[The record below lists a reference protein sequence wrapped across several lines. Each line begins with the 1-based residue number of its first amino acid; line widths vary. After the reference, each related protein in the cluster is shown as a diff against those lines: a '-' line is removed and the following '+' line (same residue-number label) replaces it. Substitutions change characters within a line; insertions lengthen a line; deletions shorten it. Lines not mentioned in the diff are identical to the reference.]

1 MADAKQDQGASEKIP
16 NKGDDSQKPANQQKV
31 NIPQGTVTV
40 GKGKNRVEIVINPPN
55 INYLSVASDPGAAA
69 YRPGGKGG
77 IVSHFDQFFGDYISE
92 NKAYYKG
99 LSKSTVA
106 ARKAHWAKTSKM
118 DTKDPA
124 AYEPAP
130 GDANAKTKESKH
142 TKAYRAKFGE
152 EVELEEEMIDEEA
165 GSALAKK
172 AKSSGVSL
180 GTLRT
185 VYKRGVAA
193 WRTGHRPGTT
203 PQQWGM
209 ARVNSYIT
217 KGKGTYHGADKD
229 LREEEDSMKSFSE
242 FVEELELGY
251 AEEFFNL
258 EEDVEYEDWGEES
271 EEVEVYAV
279 IHEKKGPCWTGYR
292 MEGMKKGR
300 NGNPVPN
307 CVKEET
313 KHSTDMT
320 GKVCSSC
327 GKGKYKEMSLHD
339 DREGKL
345 TCSNSKCK
353 SRVDRWKQPAV
364 KEEAE
369 SGGRKVSLNKPFLT
383 PGENKKRAVYVKNA
397 KGNVVKVRFGDPN
410 MRIRKSNP
418 AARKSFRARHGC
430 DVNPGP
436 KWKAKYW
443 SCRAW

>member
-31 NIPQGTVTV
+31 NIPQGTITI
-40 GKGKNRVEIVINPPN
+40 GKGKRAVEIVINPPN
-55 INYLSVASDPGAAA
+55 MNYLSVASDPGAAA

-92 NKAYYKG
+92 NKAYYRG
-99 LSKSTVA
+99 LSKSTIA

-118 DTKDPA
+118 DTKNPA

-130 GDANAKTKESKH
+130 GDATAKTKESKH

-229 LREEEDSMKSFSE
+229 LREEDSIKSFSE

-251 AEEFFNL
+251 AEEFFSL
-258 EEDVEYEDWGEES
+258 EEEVEYEDWGEES

-307 CVKEET
+307 CVKEE
-313 KHSTDMT
+313 
-320 GKVCSSC
+320 
-327 GKGKYKEMSLHD
+327 
-339 DREGKL
+339 
-345 TCSNSKCK
+345 
-353 SRVDRWKQPAV
+353 
-364 KEEAE
+364 AE

-383 PGENKKRAVYVKNA
+383 PGENKKRAVYVKNS

>member
-229 LREEEDSMKSFSE
+229 LREEDSIKSFSE

-307 CVKEET
+307 CVKEE
-313 KHSTDMT
+313 
-320 GKVCSSC
+320 
-327 GKGKYKEMSLHD
+327 
-339 DREGKL
+339 
-345 TCSNSKCK
+345 
-353 SRVDRWKQPAV
+353 
-364 KEEAE
+364 AE

-383 PGENKKRAVYVKNA
+383 PGENKKRAVYVKNS

>member
-31 NIPQGTVTV
+31 NIPQGTITI
-40 GKGKNRVEIVINPPN
+40 GKGKRAVEIVINPPN
-55 INYLSVASDPGAAA
+55 MNYLSVASDPGAAA

-92 NKAYYKG
+92 NKAYYRG
-99 LSKSTVA
+99 LSKSTIA

-118 DTKDPA
+118 DTKNPA

-130 GDANAKTKESKH
+130 GDATAKTKESKH

-229 LREEEDSMKSFSE
+229 LREEDSIKSFSE

-307 CVKEET
+307 CVKEE
-313 KHSTDMT
+313 
-320 GKVCSSC
+320 
-327 GKGKYKEMSLHD
+327 
-339 DREGKL
+339 
-345 TCSNSKCK
+345 
-353 SRVDRWKQPAV
+353 
-364 KEEAE
+364 AE

-383 PGENKKRAVYVKNA
+383 PGENKKRAVYVKNS

>member
-31 NIPQGTVTV
+31 NIPQGTITI
-40 GKGKNRVEIVINPPN
+40 GKGKRAVEIVINPPN
-55 INYLSVASDPGAAA
+55 MNYLSVASDPGAAA

-130 GDANAKTKESKH
+130 GDATAKTKESKH

-229 LREEEDSMKSFSE
+229 LREEDSMKSFSE

-307 CVKEET
+307 CVKEE
-313 KHSTDMT
+313 S
-320 GKVCSSC
+320 
-327 GKGKYKEMSLHD
+327 
-339 DREGKL
+339 
-345 TCSNSKCK
+345 
-353 SRVDRWKQPAV
+353 
-364 KEEAE
+364 E

-383 PGENKKRAVYVKNA
+383 PGENKKRAVYVKNS

>member
-40 GKGKNRVEIVINPPN
+40 GKGKRAVEIVINPPN
-55 INYLSVASDPGAAA
+55 MNYLSVASDPGAAA

-99 LSKSTVA
+99 LSKSTIA

-130 GDANAKTKESKH
+130 GDATAKTKESKH

-180 GTLRT
+180 GTLKT

-229 LREEEDSMKSFSE
+229 LREEDSIKSFSE

-307 CVKEET
+307 CVKEE
-313 KHSTDMT
+313 
-320 GKVCSSC
+320 
-327 GKGKYKEMSLHD
+327 
-339 DREGKL
+339 
-345 TCSNSKCK
+345 
-353 SRVDRWKQPAV
+353 
-364 KEEAE
+364 AE
-369 SGGRKVSLNKPFLT
+369 SGGRKVKLNKPFLT

>member
-1 MADAKQDQGASEKIP
+1 MADAKQDQGTSEKIP

-55 INYLSVASDPGAAA
+55 INYLSVASDPGAAT

-92 NKAYYKG
+92 NKAYFKG
-99 LSKSTVA
+99 LSPSTVA

-118 DTKDPA
+118 DTKNPA

-130 GDANAKTKESKH
+130 GDATAKTKVSKH
-142 TKAYRAKFGE
+142 TKAYHAKFGE
-152 EVELEEEMIDEEA
+152 EVELEEEVIDEEA

-180 GTLRT
+180 STLRT

-229 LREEEDSMKSFSE
+229 LREEEDYMKSFSE

-251 AEEFFNL
+251 SEEFFDL

-300 NGNPVPN
+300 DGNPVPN
-307 CVKEET
+307 CVKE
-313 KHSTDMT
+313 D
-320 GKVCSSC
+320 
-327 GKGKYKEMSLHD
+327 
-339 DREGKL
+339 
-345 TCSNSKCK
+345 
-353 SRVDRWKQPAV
+353 
-364 KEEAE
+364 AE
-369 SGGRKVSLNKPFLT
+369 KGGRKVSLNKPFLT

-410 MRIRKSNP
+410 MRIRRNNP
-418 AARKSFRARHGC
+418 AAKKSFRARHGC

>member
-55 INYLSVASDPGAAA
+55 MNYLSVASDPGAAA

-307 CVKEET
+307 CVKEE
-313 KHSTDMT
+313 
-320 GKVCSSC
+320 
-327 GKGKYKEMSLHD
+327 
-339 DREGKL
+339 
-345 TCSNSKCK
+345 
-353 SRVDRWKQPAV
+353 
-364 KEEAE
+364 AE